1 MNRVYIARLL
11 EDGII
16 GEEDILNALKWL
28 GWEKTIMA
36 GTRIFIKPN
45 LTWPVHLPGV
55 TTTPQAIEA
64 LVAVLKKRT
73 NLITVGESDG
83 GYHAYKAEE
92 TFNGH
97 GLYTLAEKYGIQ
109 VFNLSKD
116 RTEPVTSTIAGRPV
130 TVILPWRLLH
140 ETDLFITMPVPKTHV
155 MTGVSLAFKN
165 QWGCLP
171 STMRLMEHYEF
182 DRKIVA
188 INKLVNTRLTI
199 MDGTY
204 FLDGAGPM
212 TGEVIQKNMIIASNQ
227 PGPASAVACAI
238 MGIDPRSIRHKRI
251 AMQEKMFPLSLD
263 EIKLNTSIDPFKD
276 RQFKMRRGTLD
287 WISLMGFR
295 SKFLS
300 KLFYD
305 SSTARLLHSVLF
317 TVRRNKWINRFL
329 YGKAGSPPDPTKPM
343 A

>member
-1 MNRVYIARLL
+1 MSRVYIAHLA
-11 EDGII
+11 EDGVLC
-16 GEEDILNALKWL
+16 EEDILKALEWL
-28 GWEKTIMA
+28 EWEKFIHA

-55 TTTPQAIEA
+55 TTTPRAIEA
-64 LVAVLKKRT
+64 LVAVLKKKT
-73 NLITVGESDG
+73 DLITVGESDG

-116 RTEPVTSTIAGRPV
+116 RTESVTLTIAGRAV
-130 TVILPWRLLH
+130 TVTLPWRLLH
-140 ETDLFITMPVPKTHV
+140 ETDLFVTMPVPKTHV

-171 STMRLMEHYEF
+171 SPMRLMEHYEF
-182 DRKIVA
+182 DRKIIA

-212 TGEVIQKNMIIASNQ
+212 TGDVVQKNMIIASDQ
-227 PGPASAVACAI
+227 PGPASAVTCAI
-238 MGIDPRSIRHKRI
+238 MGIDPRSIRHKQI
-251 AMQEKMFPLSLD
+251 AMRENMFPVSLN
-263 EIKLNTSIDPFKD
+263 EIELNTPMEPFKD
-276 RQFKMRRGTLD
+276 RQFKMHRGTLD

-295 SKFLS
+295 SSFLS

-305 SSTARLLHSVLF
+305 SWTARVLHSILF
-317 TVRRNKWINRFL
+317 TVRRNKWIGRFL
-329 YGKAGSPPDPTKPM
+329 YGKAGTPPDPTKL
-343 A
+343 AS